1 MERWIRLLKSD
12 PDRGIRTLL
21 EEHSGLIY
29 YAVRGV
35 LQGFP
40 DDDVEECVTD
50 VLMYV
55 YRNRERLR
63 FGETGWKSYLV
74 KAARHIALD
83 KARRADRL
91 PEPVAD
97 PAFEQTAAESSAEE
111 EALSHVEREE
121 LIAGIQALGEPDSTI
136 LLSKYYL
143 GMKGAEIAR
152 LVGMKENTVAQRA
165 CRALKRL
172 AARMKGG
179 NAHA

>member
-21 EEHSGLIY
+21 EEHGGLIY
-29 YAVRGV
+29 FAVRGV
-35 LQGFP
+35 LNGFP

-63 FGETGWKSYLV
+63 FEQAGWKSYLV

-83 KARRADRL
+83 KARRAERL
-91 PEPVAD
+91 PEPMAD
-97 PAFEQTAAESSAEE
+97 PPWERMSAERSAEE
-111 EALSHVEREE
+111 EALSRVEREE
-121 LIAGIQALGEPDSTI
+121 LITRIRDLGEPDSTI

-143 GMKGAEIAR
+143 GLKCAEIAE
-152 LVGMKENTVAQRA
+152 LVGRKENAVAQRA
-165 CRALKRL
+165 GRALKRL
-172 AARMKGG
+172 AAGMKGG
-179 NAHA
+179 YAHA